1 MEKQSILD
9 MCMGA
14 IKERVDYEVGRV
26 LDNILDVNT
35 KATAKRKIAVTLELA
50 PDDERRS
57 IRVNVIA
64 KSVLVPTN
72 AITTSLYVTGAPSTG
87 EVTVVEMVPQVPG
100 QTAMGGDVQEEP
112 KILKF
117 FKQA

>member
-1 MEKQSILD
+1 
-9 MCMGA
+9 MCTGA

-35 KATAKRKIAVTLELA
+35 KATAKRKITVTLELI
-50 PDDERRS
+50 PDDDRIG
-57 IRVNVIA
+57 IRVNSTA
-64 KSVLVPTN
+64 KSTLVPTN
-72 AITTSLYVTGAPSTG
+72 PIVTNLYVTAARSTG
-87 EVTVVEMVPQVPG
+87 EMAVVEMVPQVPG
-100 QTAMGGDVQEEP
+100 QTAMDGDVQEEP